1 VWQRFNNFVLVKAT
15 FFLIHGLQPLAFII
29 ATHGLLII
37 QWLKLSCVKE
47 ITTKTSTD
55 SCKLIILIFNIFN
68 SFVRVVVLLGLLFV
82 LFFNT
87 IMKFIIIT
95 TTIVTIIM
103 NDLLY

>member
-55 SCKLIILIFNIFN
+55 SCKLIVLIFNIFN
-68 SFVRVVVLLGLLFV
+68 SFRVVVLLGLLFV

-87 IMKFIIIT
+87 IVKFIIIT
-95 TTIVTIIM
+95 TIIVTIIM